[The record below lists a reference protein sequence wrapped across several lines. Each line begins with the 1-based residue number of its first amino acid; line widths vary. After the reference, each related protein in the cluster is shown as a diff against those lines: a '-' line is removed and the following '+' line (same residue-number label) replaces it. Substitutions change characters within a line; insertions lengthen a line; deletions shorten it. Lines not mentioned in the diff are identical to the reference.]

1 MVVDEYAQVSVL
13 QSRRSF
19 KIFAYCLVG
28 VYGFQAYLIW
38 GFDILPAIDPD
49 TGKEV
54 YPDLN
59 DYSEVERTSTL
70 ALGD

>member
-1 MVVDEYAQVSVL
+1 MVS
-13 QSRRSF
+13 
-19 KIFAYCLVG
+19 K
-28 VYGFQAYLIW
+28 LIW

-59 DYSEVERTSTL
+59 DYSEVERASTL

>member
-1 MVVDEYAQVSVL
+1 MT
-13 QSRRSF
+13 SR
-19 KIFAYCLVG
+19 
-28 VYGFQAYLIW
+28 LIW

-59 DYSEVERTSTL
+59 DYTEVNQV
-70 ALGD
+70 